1 MKADGYIVEF
11 NKVTLDGYL
20 FTSESLD
27 RTKFDNLIKNGDIV
41 EYTVKDDGIEIVMEY
56 EQKRR

>member
-1 MKADGYIVEF
+1 MKAAGYIVEF

>member
-1 MKADGYIVEF
+1 MKAAGYIVEF

-27 RTKFDNLIKNGDIV
+27 KTKFDNLIKNGDIV
-41 EYTVKDDGIEIVMEY
+41 EYTVKDGGIEIVMEY

>member
-1 MKADGYIVEF
+1 MKVTGYIVEF
-11 NKVTLDGYL
+11 NKVTLDGQL

-41 EYTVKDDGIEIVMEY
+41 EYEVKDDRIEIVMEY
-56 EQKRR
+56 EQKRG

>member
-1 MKADGYIVEF
+1 MKLIGYTINF
-11 NKVTLDGYL
+11 NEITLDGQL

-56 EQKRR
+56 EQKRG

>member
-1 MKADGYIVEF
+1 MKAVGYIVEF

>member
-1 MKADGYIVEF
+1 MKAIGYIVEF

-41 EYTVKDDGIEIVMEY
+41 EYTVKDGGIEIVMEY

>member
-1 MKADGYIVEF
+1 MKAIGYTIHF
-11 NKVTLDGYL
+11 NEITLDGQL

-56 EQKRR
+56 EQKRG

>member
-1 MKADGYIVEF
+1 MKVGGYIVEF

-27 RTKFDNLIKNGDIV
+27 RSKFDNLIKNGDIV

>member
-1 MKADGYIVEF
+1 MNLPTYTIHF
-11 NKVTLDGYL
+11 NEITLDGQL

-56 EQKRR
+56 EQKRG

>member
-1 MKADGYIVEF
+1 MKAIGYIVEF

>member
-1 MKADGYIVEF
+1 MKAIGYTIHF
-11 NKVTLDGYL
+11 NEITLDGYL

>member
-1 MKADGYIVEF
+1 MKVTGYIVEF
-11 NKVTLDGYL
+11 NKVTLDGQL

-41 EYTVKDDGIEIVMEY
+41 EYEVKDDGIEIVMEY
-56 EQKRR
+56 EQKRG